1 MIVMNEIL
9 KMLAKMDKKQLD
21 EAIVKAREFANS
33 PDGKKVM
40 EKLSRGE
47 TIEGIPVPADQQGK
61 LLSELS
67 KNPDAMK
74 KIAEILGN
82 KG

>member
-1 MIVMNEIL
+1 MNDIL

-21 EAIVKAREFANS
+21 EAITKAREFTNT
-33 PDGKKVM
+33 PEGKKVM

-47 TIEGIPVPADQQGK
+47 TVEGIPVPAEQQNK
-61 LLSELS
+61 ILSELG

>member
-1 MIVMNEIL
+1 MNDIL

-21 EAIVKAREFANS
+21 EAIVKAREFTNT
-33 PDGKKVM
+33 PDGKKIM

-47 TIEGIPVPADQQGK
+47 AVEGIPVSADQQNK
-61 LLSELS
+61 LLSELA
-67 KNPDAMK
+67 KNPEAMK
-74 KIAEILGN
+74 KITEILGQ

>member
-1 MIVMNEIL
+1 MNDIL

-21 EAIVKAREFANS
+21 EAIVKAREFANT
-33 PDGKKVM
+33 PEGKNVM

-47 TIEGIPVPADQQGK
+47 TIEGIPVPADQQSK
-61 LLSELS
+61 LFSELG

-74 KIAEILGN
+74 KISEILGS

>member
-1 MIVMNEIL
+1 MNDIL

-21 EAIVKAREFANS
+21 EAIVKAREFANT
-33 PDGKKVM
+33 PEGKNVM

-47 TIEGIPVPADQQGK
+47 TIKGIPVPADQQSK
-61 LLSELS
+61 LFSELG

-74 KIAEILGN
+74 KISEILGS